1 MRKII
6 GFFLGITI
14 ASFLFCEEFIL
25 EQGKNKL
32 ELNYIPKR
40 IATDSAIVT
49 RVLDV
54 LQIDLVGAPVSM
66 TKIPDRYNEVVK
78 IGRAGSPDYEIMKNL
93 NLDLVIS
100 TTFAEFS
107 TVERYKQLGIPVFYI
122 DLESY
127 EASKESLKM
136 LGLAFQKE
144 DISNNLLKDIEKREK
159 IIINKAQ
166 KQKPKRIAVLYNLD
180 STVSI
185 ISKDHF
191 VSELIS
197 KINCI
202 NVSNEVEGKV
212 NNRAKII
219 PFSVEKLVYLN
230 PDYILKIAPDELKN
244 DLLKDNELLKVTNA
258 YKNNKILNIS
268 STLFRMSSGVNGIEA
283 LEELYK
289 IVYEEQEIK

>member
-66 TKIPDRYNEVVK
+66 TKIPDRYNEVIK

-107 TVERYKQLGIPVFYI
+107 TAERYKQLGISVFYI

>member
-6 GFFLGITI
+6 GFFLGIIIT
-14 ASFLFCEEFIL
+14 SFLFGEEFVL

-32 ELNYIPKR
+32 VLNNFPKR
-40 IATDSAIVT
+40 IATDSAIVA

-54 LQIDLVGAPVSM
+54 LEIDLIGAPTSM
-66 TKIPDRYNEVVK
+66 TKIPDRYNKVVK
-78 IGRAGSPDYEIMKNL
+78 VGRAGSPDYEVMKDL

-107 TVERYKQLGIPVFYI
+107 TSERYKQLGIPVFYI

-127 EASKESLKM
+127 QTSKESLKM

-144 DISNNLLKDIEKREK
+144 NISNNLLKDIEKREK
-159 IIINKAQ
+159 IIIDKAQ
-166 KQKPKRIAVLYNLD
+166 KQKTKRIAILYNLD

-185 ISKDHF
+185 ISNDHF
-191 VSELIS
+191 ASELIS

-212 NNRAKII
+212 NSRAKII

-289 IVYEEQEIK
+289 IVYEE

>member
-66 TKIPDRYNEVVK
+66 TKIPDRYNEVIK

-107 TVERYKQLGIPVFYI
+107 TAERYKQLGIPVFYI

>member
-6 GFFLGITI
+6 GLFLGTII

-32 ELNYIPKR
+32 ELEYIPKR

-66 TKIPDRYNEVVK
+66 TKIPDRYNEVKK

-107 TVERYKQLGIPVFYI
+107 TAERYKQLEIPVFYI

-127 EASKESLKM
+127 ETSKESLKI

-180 STVSI
+180 SAVSI

-219 PFSVEKLVYLN
+219 PFSVEKLVHLN

-244 DLLKDNELLKVTNA
+244 DLLKDNELLKATNA

>member
-1 MRKII
+1 MRKLLVL
-6 GFFLGITI
+6 FFSFMLI
-14 ASFLFCEEFIL
+14 SFLFSEEFIL

-32 ELNYIPKR
+32 ILNKMPKR

-54 LQIDLVGAPVSM
+54 LEIDLVGAPTSM
-66 TKIPDRYNEVVK
+66 TKIPARYDNSIK
-78 IGRAGSPDYEIMKNL
+78 IGRAGSADYEKMKSL
-93 NLDLVIS
+93 DLDLVIS
-100 TTFAEFS
+100 TTFAQFS
-107 TVERYKQLGIPVFYI
+107 TADRYRELGIPVFYI

-127 EASKESLKM
+127 QSSKESLKM
-136 LGLAFQKE
+136 LGVAFKKE
-144 DISNNLLKDIEKREK
+144 NISNKVLQDIEKREK
-159 IIINKAQ
+159 IITDKAK

-180 STVSI
+180 STISI

-191 VSELIS
+191 VSELIH

-202 NVSNEVEGKV
+202 NVSDEVEGKV

-230 PDYILKIAPDELKN
+230 PDYILKIAPDEFEK
-244 DLLKDNELLKVTNA
+244 DLLDGNELLKATNA

-289 IVYEEQEIK
+289 IVYEE